1 MRTVSALLIAAS
13 AVVAQE
19 VGFTG
24 GASLSDGTNAIS
36 NPNVNNGMQWDSSL
50 VAGAGSGSSAGPTTF
65 NDIVG
70 SSFTNVN
77 SNAAIKDNLVNNPS
91 FNHVKGNDGWTANGD
106 SNSMGPVQNLFG
118 ADAAGFRRRGDVV
131 FADNHHQVQSQV
143 ANEQVLPAHVLQ
155 STFVRPGFV
164 SPVFRRGGDV
174 VFADNHH
181 QVQSQVANVQG
192 GVPSQFHPGFVS
204 PAFGFP
210 QVVASRPLEV
220 DTFAASGRVVRRDA
234 DITFANNQHDA
245 QFATANFVAPTAF
258 APQFATQWVISPV
271 AREPVAFRPVVEEV
285 VSEPAV
291 VANVVAPQQSTQKA
305 TIVQNQA

>member
-1 MRTVSALLIAAS
+1 MRTVSALLVAAS
-13 AVVAQE
+13 TVIAQE

-50 VAGAGSGSSAGPTTF
+50 VSGGDSGSSAGPTTF

-77 SNAAIKDNLVNNPS
+77 SNAAMKDNLINNPS
-91 FNHVKGNDGWTANGD
+91 FSHVKGNDGWTANGD

-118 ADAAGFRRRGDVV
+118 AGLSRRGDVV
-131 FADNHHQVQSQV
+131 FADHHHQVQSQV
-143 ANEQVLPAHVLQ
+143 TNEQALPAHVFQ
-155 STFVRPGFV
+155 PNFVRPGFV

-181 QVQSQVANVQG
+181 RTESQVANVQG
-192 GVPSQFHPGFVS
+192 VVPTQFHPGFATS
-204 PAFGFP
+204 AFGFP
-210 QVVASRPLEV
+210 QVVASRPLEF
-220 DTFAASGRVVRRDA
+220 DAITASRVVRRDA

-245 QFATANFVAPTAF
+245 QFATANFVAPAAF
-258 APQFATQWVISPV
+258 APQFATEWVVSPI
-271 AREPVAFRPVVEEV
+271 AHPPVAFRPVVEQV
-285 VSEPAV
+285 VAEPAV
-291 VANVVAPQQSTQKA
+291 VAVAPQQSTQK
-305 TIVQNQA
+305 TTVVQNQA